1 MTLGERDHLVMLYE
15 RLESVKIDLKDAI
28 AAVAE
33 KRGYQPATIR
43 KYVVALVRDQA
54 EQTREDAQ
62 QLLDLLDAEAEGLA
76 DVKIEIT
83 AAAAQRPKEGFT
95 SPHHGGITGYIQ

>member
-1 MTLGERDHLVMLYE
+1 MLTLGERDHLVMLYE

-76 DVKIEIT
+76 DVKVET
-83 AAAAQRPKEGFT
+83 SVQRPREEFT
-95 SPHHGGITGYIQ
+95 SPHHGGITGYLQ